1 MQARHAAT
9 VLTLAVMMLL
19 ALVGPSSAEPRVVDL
34 AIRKRELP
42 KEQRVVR
49 SGKATT
55 SR

>member
-34 AIRKRELP
+34 AIRNARTAEGAAGRGGP
-42 KEQRVVR
+42 A
-49 SGKATT
+49 G
-55 SR
+55 